1 MHPSRS
7 MLICRN
13 YLRNRSRNPGLNHG
27 DRENTGLQG
36 LELMAIQ
43 APNFKFSLKVNTVI
57 EY

>member
-13 YLRNRSRNPGLNHG
+13 YLRNRSRNHG